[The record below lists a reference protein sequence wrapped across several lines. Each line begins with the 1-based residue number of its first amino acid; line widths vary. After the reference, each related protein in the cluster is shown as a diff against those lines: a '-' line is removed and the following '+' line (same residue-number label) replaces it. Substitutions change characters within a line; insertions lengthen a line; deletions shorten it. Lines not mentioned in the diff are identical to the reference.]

1 MVNIAILLDINND
14 WLSEYIPKHFTA
26 SKNFNLNIFYDERE
40 VKGFDLVFV
49 LGYTRLLKGKILDE
63 NKLLLVIHE
72 SDLPKGR
79 GFAPVQW
86 QVLEGKNKITV
97 CLLKVVNKVDMG
109 DIFEK
114 MTLTLEGTEL
124 YEEIRKKQALITF
137 ELIER
142 FLEKYPNISSKKQI
156 GKPTF
161 YRKRKPSDSQLDIDQ
176 TIRSQFNLFRICNNK
191 EWPAFFEISGVK
203 YKLKIE
209 KID

>member
-1 MVNIAILLDINND
+1 
-14 WLSEYIPKHFTA
+14 
-26 SKNFNLNIFYDERE
+26 
-40 VKGFDLVFV
+40 
-49 LGYTRLLKGKILDE
+49 
-63 NKLLLVIHE
+63 
-72 SDLPKGR
+72 
-79 GFAPVQW
+79 
-86 QVLEGKNKITV
+86 
-97 CLLKVVNKVDMG
+97 MG

-114 MTLTLEGTEL
+114 MTLTLDGTEL

>member
-26 SKNFNLNIFYDERE
+26 SKNFNLNIFYDERK

-86 QVLEGKNKITV
+86 QVLEGKTK
-97 CLLKVVNKVDMG
+97 LL
-109 DIFEK
+109 FA
-114 MTLTLEGTEL
+114 
-124 YEEIRKKQALITF
+124 Y
-137 ELIER
+137 
-142 FLEKYPNISSKKQI
+142 
-156 GKPTF
+156 
-161 YRKRKPSDSQLDIDQ
+161 
-176 TIRSQFNLFRICNNK
+176 
-191 EWPAFFEISGVK
+191 
-203 YKLKIE
+203 
-209 KID
+209 